1 MRGFGK
7 CQPSSPLKPVAQRD
21 YILRLIE
28 QAIQVLLRITSL
40 RESGQPGPAVAMV
53 IEGLEKLFGLT
64 VTELGSLDMDQ
75 LFLQLT
81 AGEQPGS
88 ARDKCLIFA
97 ALNNQAGLAYEER
110 DLPGLAQ
117 PAFHIALVFTLRALA
132 AFPRSALPP
141 FAPDIG
147 GLLARLDGF
156 ELPEA
161 TRSLIAAYRAS
172 LSKPSA

>member
-81 AGEQPGS
+81 AGEQPGAPATNAS
-88 ARDKCLIFA
+88 S
-97 ALNNQAGLAYEER
+97 
-110 DLPGLAQ
+110 LP
-117 PAFHIALVFTLRALA
+117 R
-132 AFPRSALPP
+132 
-141 FAPDIG
+141 
-147 GLLARLDGF
+147 
-156 ELPEA
+156 
-161 TRSLIAAYRAS
+161 
-172 LSKPSA
+172 